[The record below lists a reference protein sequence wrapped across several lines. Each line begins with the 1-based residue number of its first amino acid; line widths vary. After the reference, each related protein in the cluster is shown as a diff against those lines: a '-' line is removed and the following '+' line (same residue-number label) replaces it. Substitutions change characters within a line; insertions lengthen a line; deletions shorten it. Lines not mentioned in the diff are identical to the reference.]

1 MESGELLWYDQLR
14 SNDPFD
20 LDYSCHPM
28 LFEATHPEYAAAT
41 RRCVGAGSKT
51 GFHTFDRDTGT
62 HLWSAS
68 ITNGGPSLNSTAY
81 DREKIYVVN
90 NSAANHR
97 LLAQSATVALH
108 AWTGE
113 VLWWTPNASASQG
126 AAAAANGLFYQGFRD
141 GILQALNAETG
152 EPLWTHQLPASRR
165 GGICI
170 SNGTVYTSCG
180 VQNRGP
186 HSLFAFTIDGA

>member
-1 MESGELLWYDQLR
+1 MV
-14 SNDPFD
+14 SN
-20 LDYSCHPM
+20 SI
-28 LFEATHPEYAAAT
+28 
-41 RRCVGAGSKT
+41 AG
-51 GFHTFDRDTGT
+51 
-62 HLWSAS
+62 
-68 ITNGGPSLNSTAY
+68 
-81 DREKIYVVN
+81 
-90 NSAANHR
+90 HR

-113 VLWWTPNASASQG
+113 VLWWTPNATSSQG
-126 AAAAANGLFYQGFRD
+126 ATAGANDLFYQGFRD
-141 GILQALNAETG
+141 GILQALNVETG